1 MPETETA
8 TITAVLAGAI
18 ADAEKLTAD
27 RAHVAQMLRGIAEL
41 PAPTG
46 LDRLIRRDL
55 LAVAELV
62 G

>member
-1 MPETETA
+1 MRDSA
-8 TITAVLAGAI
+8 TITAELAGAI
-18 ADAEKLTAD
+18 ADTEKLDAD
-27 RAHVAQMLRGIAEL
+27 ERAHVARMLRGIAEL